1 MRYRIIPIATIFF
14 ILGSLAAGSVACYQT
29 AGESRRPAA
38 EGKFDESLVAANN
51 RFGFELFNQLQ
62 LKDKGKNVFYS
73 PLSVALALSM
83 AYNGAAGETNEA
95 MRRTLKI
102 EGLSLDKLNEASAG
116 LINSLRGSD
125 PKVELAVVNSLW
137 ARREVKFKEDFLER
151 NRQFFAAE
159 VASLDFGSPGALSAI
174 NNWVSRNTKSKI
186 PSIIDRINT
195 DEVMF
200 LINAVYFKGQ
210 WENKFEAE
218 LTKNEPFYP
227 LSGSQKE
234 VPMMSQS
241 GKYQYYR
248 GNKFQAVRLF
258 YGDKAASLDLFLPDK
273 DSSIDD
279 LLKNLSLEQCE
290 QWTGRFH
297 RVPGD
302 IMIPRFK
309 MDYESSLNDP
319 LKAMGMGIA
328 FVSGKADF
336 SGIREQN
343 DLNISQVR
351 HKAFVEVNEEGTEAA
366 AATSVGIEL
375 LAAFQPF
382 SFKADHPFLM
392 MIRDK
397 RTDAV
402 LFMGVIVDPK

>member
-1 MRYRIIPIATIFF
+1 MRYRIIPIATIFS
-14 ILGSLAAGSVACYQT
+14 ILGSLAAGAVACYQA

-38 EGKFDESLVAANN
+38 EGKFDERLVAANN

-62 LKDKGKNVFYS
+62 LKDKGKNIFYS
-73 PLSVALALSM
+73 PLSVTLALSM
-83 AYNGAAGETNEA
+83 AYNGAAGETKEA
-95 MRRTLKI
+95 IRRTLKI
-102 EGLSLDKLNEASAG
+102 EGLSLNDLNEASAA
-116 LINSLRGSD
+116 LISSLRSSD
-125 PKVELAVVNSLW
+125 PKIELAVANSLW
-137 ARREVKFKEDFLER
+137 ARRGVKFKEDFLER
-151 NRQFFAAE
+151 NRQFFGAE
-159 VASLDFGSPGALSAI
+159 VASLDFGAPSALTAI

-186 PSIIDRINT
+186 PSIIDRIKPH
-195 DEVMF
+195 EVMF

-210 WENKFEAE
+210 WENKFEEE

-227 LSGSQKE
+227 LTGPRKE

-248 GNKFQAVRLF
+248 GDKFQAVRLF

-279 LLKNLSLEQCE
+279 LLKNLSMERCE
-290 QWTGRFH
+290 QWTRSFH
-297 RVPGD
+297 NTPGD

-375 LAAFQPF
+375 LA
-382 SFKADHPFLM
+382 
-392 MIRDK
+392 
-397 RTDAV
+397 
-402 LFMGVIVDPK
+402 